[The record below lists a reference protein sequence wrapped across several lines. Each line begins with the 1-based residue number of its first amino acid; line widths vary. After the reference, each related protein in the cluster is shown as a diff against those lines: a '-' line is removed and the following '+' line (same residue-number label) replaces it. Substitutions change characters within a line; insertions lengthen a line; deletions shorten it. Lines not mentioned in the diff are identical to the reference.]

1 MTFKEWEAKLEADG
15 LGVPANT
22 IGLLLADLFRTEAR
36 EKRLLKALADI
47 MKFEKIDFP
56 KGEATT
62 YAYRVA
68 RDALKE
74 EEREQA

>member
-47 MKFEKIDFP
+47 MEFEQIDFP
-56 KGEATT
+56 HGEATT
-62 YAYRVA
+62 FSYRVA

-74 EEREQA
+74 DEGKQA